1 MLTNILTKIKKAFKI
16 QSGEREIEKKSSTSI
31 IDRLS
36 TDDEMEV
43 CITHTNVCICMIDI
57 VNFSQWCN
65 KQNPQ
70 YIFTTM
76 TKYNTF
82 LNEFIDRYDDIE
94 KIEMVGDSVMIVGG
108 LYLGNH
114 DTIKYT
120 SDIIN
125 LCYSILINIKT
136 LNKIFNDESISLRIG
151 IHNGDVYSGY
161 ILNPKK
167 FQLFGNSINVASRLE
182 SIGFES
188 TLNISSK
195 TADIIKNV
203 EIFKKFEIGKTN
215 TNFLKGIGVFD
226 SVMCFIRKDVVLI
239 ADDILVT
246 CLIIKKTL
254 KHKKCEIVIND
265 NDCFDLLRQNI
276 YEIVFIDRFFDKVD
290 IYEKLKQ
297 FRKWETKYRLNPQKI
312 VLITSTKQSEDSS
325 IQNTDIDLFISDT
338 IIKDDKFIVTIG
350 NYLCEDC

>member
-1 MLTNILTKIKKAFKI
+1 MITKINIINRLA
-16 QSGEREIEKKSSTSI
+16 SSTSI
-31 IDRLS
+31 IDRFILEHES
-36 TDDEMEV
+36 NV
-43 CITHTNVCICMIDI
+43 CTTHKNVCICMIDI

-82 LNEFIDRYDDIE
+82 LNEYIDRYDDIE

-108 LYLGNH
+108 LYIGNH

-120 SDIIN
+120 SDIISF
-125 LCYSILINIKT
+125 CYSLLTNINT

-182 SIGFES
+182 SIGFKS
-188 TLNISSK
+188 ILNISSK

-215 TNFLKGIGVFD
+215 ANFLKGIGVFD

-239 ADDILVT
+239 ADDILIT
-246 CLIIKKTL
+246 CLIIKETF

-276 YEIVFIDRFFDKVD
+276 YELVFFDRFFDKVD

-297 FRKWETKYRLNPQKI
+297 FRIWETKYRLNPQKI
-312 VLITSTKQSEDSS
+312 VLITSTKQNDSS
-325 IQNTDIDLFISDT
+325 IQNTNIDLFISDT

-350 NYLCEDC
+350 NYC

>member
-1 MLTNILTKIKKAFKI
+1 MIKYTLSIGRLFKKIRKAFIKVV
-16 QSGEREIEKKSSTSI
+16 GFKKKQSTSI

-36 TDDEMEV
+36 MDDESTV
-43 CITHTNVCICMIDI
+43 CSTHKNVCICMIDI

-82 LNEFIDRYDDIE
+82 LNEYIDRYDDIE

-108 LYLGNH
+108 LYFKNH
-114 DTIKYT
+114 DTTKYT
-120 SDIIN
+120 SDIISF
-125 LCYSILINIKT
+125 CYSLLTNINT

-182 SIGFES
+182 SIGFKS
-188 TLNISSK
+188 ILNISSK

-215 TNFLKGIGVFD
+215 ANFLKGIGVFD

-246 CLIIKKTL
+246 CLIIKETL

-276 YEIVFIDRFFDKVD
+276 YEIVFIDRFFDRVD

-297 FRKWETKYRLNPQKI
+297 FRIWETKYRLNPQKI
-312 VLITSTKQSEDSS
+312 VLITSTKQSDSS
-325 IQNTDIDLFISDT
+325 IQNTNIDLFISDT
-338 IIKDDKFIVTIG
+338 IIKDDNFIVTIG
-350 NYLCEDC
+350 NY